1 MSKKIKKLASTIVC
15 GALAFALL
23 QTIGCTAPG
32 KLDSQSID
40 PTVPGKIA
48 ISEQPT
54 ALGDA
59 GRVLAHEDGPF
70 NFIPFKYCQRINP
83 CPAQLRAMLAENEQR
98 PLAQQIH
105 FVKISIRTLNDGT
118 WVVAHDQ
125 VQYIVTST
133 SAASR
138 AEEIGAGV
146 QLLHELPAGKKLFS
160 FEQDGKTHYGVTDG
174 RSVEYFRRNH
184 AAAEVK
190 SIPRDKNIISVD
202 LSAIDSSQLADL
214 EKTYGD
220 LVDVYRLE
228 DFTKNG
234 LAPNFSYMLYFK
246 TDPNQNIINE
256 IDRLG
261 INNRTV
267 LESRSNDDADWVHN
281 HQGQKSGIFF
291 TGRVGSPGE
300 LDDLLKI
307 APTYGNKM
315 WAIEVDK
322 NDDTVQIVKTVNATQ
337 YISHVDSMLYDLLK
351 ESLITACDKPLLDVG
366 SNTTMTSR
374 PMDCLDKMKT
384 GNSSR

>member
-1 MSKKIKKLASTIVC
+1 
-15 GALAFALL
+15 
-23 QTIGCTAPG
+23 
-32 KLDSQSID
+32 
-40 PTVPGKIA
+40 
-48 ISEQPT
+48 
-54 ALGDA
+54 
-59 GRVLAHEDGPF
+59 
-70 NFIPFKYCQRINP
+70 
-83 CPAQLRAMLAENEQR
+83 
-98 PLAQQIH
+98 
-105 FVKISIRTLNDGT
+105 
-118 WVVAHDQ
+118 
-125 VQYIVTST
+125 
-133 SAASR
+133 
-138 AEEIGAGV
+138 
-146 QLLHELPAGKKLFS
+146 
-160 FEQDGKTHYGVTDG
+160 
-174 RSVEYFRRNH
+174 
-184 AAAEVK
+184 
-190 SIPRDKNIISVD
+190 
-202 LSAIDSSQLADL
+202 
-214 EKTYGD
+214 
-220 LVDVYRLE
+220 
-228 DFTKNG
+228 
-234 LAPNFSYMLYFK
+234 MLYFK

-267 LESRSNDDADWVHN
+267 LESRGNDDADWVHN